1 MCGIAPIPGGNVFM
15 NSWFRKFLFD
25 NKKDYHV
32 YIGSGFQGTVAPH
45 HHSFYHVLL
54 LISGSIVQHQNG
66 EDVLQSPGEVFITA
80 PGVTHSL
87 DIAEGTRY
95 YCLSFSRNVADM
107 LLSYFPRLKADFSNF
122 PALMR
127 LSEKTDAAVKQSL
140 ACLIEEQT
148 YAEVPYYCTGHLLA
162 VSALMMM
169 LRDVYV
175 ELFLTDIRPKQDDF
189 SSMLRC
195 LEYIDAHYDEP
206 VNSDELARMVMLSKS
221 AFYKAFQAYT
231 GRTVKQ
237 YLTEKR
243 IREAIQF
250 MSLSNLSLNDI
261 GKKVGYED
269 FSTFYRNFVKIT
281 GMSPTDYRTRIVTMG
296 AEPHDRRG

>member
-1 MCGIAPIPGGNVFM
+1 M

-32 YIGSGFQGTVAPH
+32 YVGSGYQGSVAPH

-54 LISGSIVQHQNG
+54 LISGSILQHQDG
-66 EDVLQSPGEVFITA
+66 KDILQKPGDVFITA

-87 DIAEGTRY
+87 DIGEDTKY
-95 YCLSFSRNVADM
+95 YCLSFSRNIADM

-122 PALMR
+122 PAL
-127 LSEKTDAAVKQSL
+127 LHLPEKADIAVKKPL
-140 ACLIEEQT
+140 ACLLDEQT
-148 YAEVPYYCTGHLLA
+148 YTDVPYYCTGHLLA
-162 VSALMMM
+162 LSALMMM
-169 LRDVYV
+169 LRDAYV
-175 ELFLTDIRPKQDDF
+175 DAFLTDIRPRQDDF
-189 SSMLRC
+189 SNMLCC
-195 LEYIDAHYDEP
+195 LEYIDSHYDESI
-206 VNSDELARMVMLSKS
+206 NSDELARMVMLSRS

-231 GRTVKQ
+231 GRSVKQ

-250 MSLSNLSLNDI
+250 MSLSQLSLNEI
-261 GKKVGYED
+261 AKKVGYED

-281 GMSPTDYRTRIVTMG
+281 GMSPTDYRNRILFSG
-296 AEPHDRRG
+296 SDSHDKRNEK